1 MIKEI
6 KKLNTMN
13 LRTLLTKI
21 FLVIY
26 LILLLPH
33 FFEMPLSVKTVSI
46 LILGLLFAIRAHQSR
61 HKILTSTFLVLHMV
75 LELPHMIEH
84 VGHAG
89 LGVILGHGLHI
100 IFDLVFL
107 YTLTKSV
114 RYFIFF
120 LFIILILGTTVNSLS
135 IEMMSE
141 TRPFVLGGVLGCI
154 AMHLIFQKLYEKT
167 SYPR

>member
-1 MIKEI
+1 MFKEI
-6 KKLNTMN
+6 KKNNIMN
-13 LRTLLTKI
+13 LQTLLTKI

-26 LILLLPH
+26 LVLLLPH
-33 FFEMPLSVKTVSI
+33 IFEIPFAITTIAILVS
-46 LILGLLFAIRAHQSR
+46 GLLFAIIAHQS
-61 HKILTSTFLVLHMV
+61 KYTILATLFLVLHMV
-75 LELPHMIEH
+75 LELPHIIEH

-107 YTLTKSV
+107 YTLTTSV

-120 LFIILILGTTVNSLS
+120 VFIILIIGTTMNSLS
-135 IEMMSE
+135 IEIMSE

-154 AMHLIFQKLYEKT
+154 AMHLIFQKLHEKT
-167 SYPR
+167 SYSR

>member
-1 MIKEI
+1 
-6 KKLNTMN
+6 MN

-33 FFEMPLSVKTVSI
+33 LLEIPLAITTVAI
-46 LILGLLFAIRAHQSR
+46 LVSGLLFAVIAHQSR
-61 HKILTSTFLVLHMV
+61 YTILATLFLVLHMV

-89 LGVILGHGLHI
+89 LGAVFGHGLHI

-120 LFIILILGTTVNSLS
+120 VFIILIIGTTVNSLS
-135 IEMMSE
+135 IEIMSE

-154 AMHLIFQKLYEKT
+154 VTHLLFQKLHEKT
-167 SYPR
+167 SYSR